1 MMINI
6 QAGWVGFALGCVAGA
21 VIGLF
26 FHDPNWLGG
35 YASWPRRML
44 RLGHIALFGI
54 GILNLFFGLT
64 VRALGLT
71 DGLTWISHLL
81 LVAAVG
87 MPERWLEASWFLII
101 PLLLNSLV
109 LGPMV
114 IRRALRAEK
123 GGEDTRPA
131 LAAAALLSLAG
142 LLYLGIVA
150 MR

>member
-71 DGLTWISHLL
+71 DVPMWISHLL

-87 MPERWLEASWFLII
+87 MPTVCFLAAWKKPFRHLFFI
-101 PLLLNSLV
+101 
-109 LGPMV
+109 
-114 IRRALRAEK
+114 
-123 GGEDTRPA
+123 PA
-131 LAAAALLSLAG
+131 LAATAG
-142 LLYLGIVA
+142 LIGFAWRLVA
-150 MR
+150 G

>member
-26 FHDPNWLGG
+26 FHDANWLGG

-71 DGLTWISHLL
+71 DVPAWISHLL

-87 MPERWLEASWFLII
+87 MPAVCFLAAWQK
-101 PLLLNSLV
+101 PLRHLFF
-109 LGPMV
+109 
-114 IRRALRAEK
+114 I
-123 GGEDTRPA
+123 PA
-131 LAAAALLSLAG
+131 LAATAALVGFVWRLVAG
-142 LLYLGIVA
+142 
-150 MR
+150 